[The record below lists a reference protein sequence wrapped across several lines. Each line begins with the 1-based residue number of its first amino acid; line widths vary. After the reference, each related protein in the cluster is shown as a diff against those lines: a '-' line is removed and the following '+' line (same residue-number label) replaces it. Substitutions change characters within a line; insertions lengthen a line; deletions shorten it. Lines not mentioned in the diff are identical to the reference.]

1 MNPHHSDATYPVIT
15 MNISSTAASSDISN
29 VGVIP
34 LILAAIGVAL
44 ALTGSTLI
52 ITNFVFDLIGFR

>member
-1 MNPHHSDATYPVIT
+1 

-34 LILAAIGVAL
+34 LILGAIGVAL

-52 ITNFVFDLIGFR
+52 ITSFVFDLIGFR

>member
-1 MNPHHSDATYPVIT
+1 
-15 MNISSTAASSDISN
+15 MNISSTAPSSDISN

-34 LILAAIGVAL
+34 LILGAIGVAL

-52 ITNFVFDLIGFR
+52 ITNYVLDLIGFR